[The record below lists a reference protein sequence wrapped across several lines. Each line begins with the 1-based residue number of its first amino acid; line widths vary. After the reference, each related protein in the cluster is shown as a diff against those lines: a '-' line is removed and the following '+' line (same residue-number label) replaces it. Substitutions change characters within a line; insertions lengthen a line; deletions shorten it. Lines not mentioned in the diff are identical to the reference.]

1 MKKISRKSFLKLA
14 SAAAMSG
21 ITAGALAAC
30 NAASGSTAASSAA
43 AKYTPGTYTATAK
56 GMSDITMTATFS
68 ETAITDIQLDLSGE
82 TDSIGQAAKDDLIK
96 QLLEAQN
103 STIDGVSGA
112 TITSDAVKQC
122 MNDCITQAMGGT
134 AVSAPEASEQAASW
148 RTAPEAIP
156 DSEITKTYDV
166 DVAIIGM
173 GYAGLSCYRELAEEG
188 KNVLV
193 LEAMP
198 RESWWTVGHDIGHIN
213 SDYLLSHGVPK
224 VDEVEFVNNWMMQTH
239 GKANTALVMKFAKNS
254 GSTVDWW
261 LDKINPDTLAKTRIQ
276 FWPDNEYTVHQL
288 NNGMHYYTGTLEWWE
303 NYWENPASG
312 EKNNN
317 TAGQLELKDLSW
329 DNYNYVEENFSDN
342 ATALFGTKGV
352 QLVMDGAKVTGV
364 IAQDSDGN
372 YLKINAKNGVV
383 LAGGGFG
390 GNKEMMDDL
399 LPDIKRLFT
408 KDEDFFA
415 PFGRDGSTIQMG
427 VWAGGR
433 LEGDISTM
441 NFDSMA
447 VPDYLP
453 GPHYYTGTLEWWEN
467 YWENPA
473 SGEKNN
479 NTAGQLELKDL
490 SWDNYNYVEENF
502 SDNATALFG
511 TKGVQLVMD
520 GAKVTGVIA
529 QDSDGN
535 YLKINAKNGV
545 VLAGGGFGGNKEMMD
560 DLLPDIKR
568 LFTKDED
575 FFAPFGRDGSTIQ
588 MGVWAGG
595 RLEGDISTMNFDSMA
610 VPDYL
615 PGPLW
620 VDENGQRFQNE
631 AFAGPEINGFFM
643 ARAKRGNITS
653 IYDSTYETQILRGF
667 PGHQAFEYD
676 MPAVVEAMKGN
687 FEAAKAAGAEGANG
701 WYCADTI
708 EQLAEYIGVE
718 PAALSAT
725 VEQYNKVCAEGYD
738 SDFAKDPHF
747 LNAVA
752 KAPFYAHV
760 TTPSLGFAL
769 VTTGGFVTTNDQQVL
784 NEDYQPIEGLYASGN
799 TCGMRFGPEYITP
812 IPGVSIGMCLTLGR
826 ELGKYLA
833 AK

>member
-30 NAASGSTAASSAA
+30 NAASGSTASSTA

-56 GMSDITMTATFS
+56 GMGDITMTATFS
-68 ETAITDIQLDLSGE
+68 ETAITDIQLDLSNE
-82 TDSIGQAAKDDLIK
+82 TDSIGQAAKDELIK
-96 QLLEAQN
+96 QLMEAQN

-112 TITSDAVKQC
+112 TVTGDAVKQC

-134 AVSAPEASEQAASW
+134 AVSVEAPAEQASSW

-224 VDEVEFVNNWMMQTH
+224 VDEVEFLNNWMMQAH
-239 GKANTALVMKFAKNS
+239 GKANPALVMKFAKNS

-261 LDKINPDTLAKTRIQ
+261 LDKINPDTLAKTRIH

-303 NYWENPASG
+303 NSWENPASG

-399 LPDIKRLFT
+399 LPNIKRLFT

-441 NFDSMA
+441 NFDSM
-447 VPDYLP
+447 
-453 GPHYYTGTLEWWEN
+453 
-467 YWENPA
+467 
-473 SGEKNN
+473 
-479 NTAGQLELKDL
+479 
-490 SWDNYNYVEENF
+490 
-502 SDNATALFG
+502 
-511 TKGVQLVMD
+511 
-520 GAKVTGVIA
+520 
-529 QDSDGN
+529 
-535 YLKINAKNGV
+535 
-545 VLAGGGFGGNKEMMD
+545 
-560 DLLPDIKR
+560 
-568 LFTKDED
+568 
-575 FFAPFGRDGSTIQ
+575 
-588 MGVWAGG
+588 
-595 RLEGDISTMNFDSMA
+595 TM
-610 VPDYL
+610 PDYL

-653 IYDSTYETQILRGF
+653 IYDSTYNTQILRGF
-667 PGHQAFEYD
+667 PGHQAFNYSD
-676 MPAVVEAMKGN
+676 PDTVDAMLAK
-687 FEAAKAAGAEGANG
+687 FEAAKAVSPNATEDGF
-701 WYCADTI
+701 YCADTLD
-708 EQLAEYIGVE
+708 ELADALGFDADQK
-718 PAALSAT
+718 AAFLAT
-725 VEQYNKVCAEGYD
+725 VEEYNTVCHSGVD
-738 SDFAKDPHF
+738 TDFGKDPRF
-747 LNAVA
+747 LNAVEQG
-752 KAPFYAHV
+752 PFYAHL
-760 TTPSLGFAL
+760 TTPGLGFAL

-784 NEDYQPIEGLYASGN
+784 DENYQPIEGLYASGN
-799 TCGMRFGPEYITP
+799 TCGMRFGAAYITP
-812 IPGVSIGMCLTLGR
+812 IPGVSIGMALTLGR

-833 AK
+833 AN

>member
-30 NAASGSTAASSAA
+30 NAASGSTASSAA

-56 GMSDITMTATFS
+56 GMGDITMTATFS
-68 ETAITDIQLDLSGE
+68 ETAITDIQLDLSNE
-82 TDSIGQAAKDDLIK
+82 TDSIGQAAKDELIK
-96 QLLEAQN
+96 QLMEAQN

-112 TITSDAVKQC
+112 TVTGDAVKQC

-134 AVSAPEASEQAASW
+134 AVSVEAPAEQASSW

-156 DSEITKTYDV
+156 DSEITQTYDV

-224 VDEVEFVNNWMMQTH
+224 VDEVEFLNNWMMQAH
-239 GKANTALVMKFAKNS
+239 GKANPALVMKFAKNS

-261 LDKINPDTLAKTRIQ
+261 LDKINPDTLAKTRIH

-303 NYWENPASG
+303 NSWENPASG

-399 LPDIKRLFT
+399 LPNIKRLFT

-441 NFDSMA
+441 NFDSM
-447 VPDYLP
+447 
-453 GPHYYTGTLEWWEN
+453 
-467 YWENPA
+467 
-473 SGEKNN
+473 
-479 NTAGQLELKDL
+479 
-490 SWDNYNYVEENF
+490 
-502 SDNATALFG
+502 
-511 TKGVQLVMD
+511 
-520 GAKVTGVIA
+520 
-529 QDSDGN
+529 
-535 YLKINAKNGV
+535 
-545 VLAGGGFGGNKEMMD
+545 
-560 DLLPDIKR
+560 
-568 LFTKDED
+568 
-575 FFAPFGRDGSTIQ
+575 
-588 MGVWAGG
+588 
-595 RLEGDISTMNFDSMA
+595 TM
-610 VPDYL
+610 PDYL

-653 IYDSTYETQILRGF
+653 IYDSTYNTQILRGF
-667 PGHQAFEYD
+667 PGHQAFNYSD
-676 MPAVVEAMKGN
+676 PDTVDAMLAK
-687 FEAAKAAGAEGANG
+687 FEAAKAVSPNATEDGF
-701 WYCADTI
+701 YCADTLD
-708 EQLAEYIGVE
+708 ELADALGFDADQK
-718 PAALSAT
+718 AAFLAT
-725 VEQYNKVCAEGYD
+725 VEEYNTVCHSGVD
-738 SDFAKDPHF
+738 TDFGKDPRF
-747 LNAVA
+747 LNAVEQG
-752 KAPFYAHV
+752 PFYAHL

-812 IPGVSIGMCLTLGR
+812 IPGASIGMCLTLGR
-826 ELGKYLA
+826 ELGKHLA
-833 AK
+833 AN

>member
-1 MKKISRKSFLKLA
+1 MKKISRKGFLKLA
-14 SAAAMSG
+14 SASVMSG
-21 ITAGALAAC
+21 IAAGALTAC
-30 NAASGSTAASSAA
+30 QSAASSSAPAVA

-68 ETAITDIQLDLSGE
+68 ETAITDIKLDLSSE
-82 TDSIGQAAKDDLIK
+82 TASIGQAAGDELVR

-103 STIDGVSGA
+103 STIDGVSGS
-112 TITSDAVKQC
+112 TITADAVKQC
-122 MNDCITQAMGGT
+122 MNDCMTQAMGGT
-134 AVSAPEASEQAASW
+134 AVIPQAPAEEAVTW
-148 RTAPEAIP
+148 RTAPDPIA
-156 DSEITKTYDV
+156 DSEISKTYET

-173 GYAGLSCYRELAEEG
+173 GYAGLSCYRELAEQG
-188 KNVLV
+188 KNVLIV
-193 LEAMP
+193 EAMP
-198 RESWWTVGHDIGHIN
+198 RDSWWTVGHDIGHIN
-213 SDYLLSHGVPK
+213 SEYLKSHGVPE
-224 VDEVEFVNNWMMQTH
+224 VDVVEFVNNWMMQTH
-239 GKANTALVMKFAKNS
+239 GKSNPALVMSFAKNG
-254 GSTVDWW
+254 GSAIDWW
-261 LDKINPDTLAKTRIQ
+261 LDPVNPDTLAKTRIQ
-276 FWPDNEYTVHQL
+276 FWPDNEYTVHEL
-288 NNGMHYYTGTLEWWE
+288 NNGLHYYTGTLEWWE
-303 NYWENPASG
+303 NYWADPTSG

-329 DNYNYVEENFSDN
+329 DNYNYVEANYPN

-352 QLVMDGAKVTGV
+352 QLVQDGAKVTGL
-364 IAQDSDGN
+364 IAKDSDGN
-372 YLKINAKNGVV
+372 YIKIHAKNGVV

-390 GNKEMMDDL
+390 GNKEMMNDL
-399 LPDIKRLFT
+399 LPTISRIFT

-441 NFDSMA
+441 NFDSM
-447 VPDYLP
+447 
-453 GPHYYTGTLEWWEN
+453 T
-467 YWENPA
+467 
-473 SGEKNN
+473 
-479 NTAGQLELKDL
+479 
-490 SWDNYNYVEENF
+490 
-502 SDNATALFG
+502 
-511 TKGVQLVMD
+511 
-520 GAKVTGVIA
+520 
-529 QDSDGN
+529 
-535 YLKINAKNGV
+535 
-545 VLAGGGFGGNKEMMD
+545 
-560 DLLPDIKR
+560 
-568 LFTKDED
+568 
-575 FFAPFGRDGSTIQ
+575 
-588 MGVWAGG
+588 
-595 RLEGDISTMNFDSMA
+595 

-653 IYDSTYETQILRGF
+653 IYDSNYEPQILRGF

-676 MPAVVEAMKGN
+676 MPQVVDAMKAN
-687 FEAAKAAGAEGANG
+687 FEAARAAGADGANG

-718 PAALSAT
+718 PSALCAT
-725 VEQYNKVCAEGYD
+725 VEQYNKVCAAGYD
-738 SDFAKDPHF
+738 SDFAKDPRF

-752 KAPFYAHV
+752 QAPFYAHV

-826 ELGKYLA
+826 ELGRYLA

>member
-1 MKKISRKSFLKLA
+1 
-14 SAAAMSG
+14 MSWPKR
-21 ITAGALAAC
+21 A
-30 NAASGSTAASSAA
+30 
-43 AKYTPGTYTATAK
+43 
-56 GMSDITMTATFS
+56 
-68 ETAITDIQLDLSGE
+68 
-82 TDSIGQAAKDDLIK
+82 
-96 QLLEAQN
+96 
-103 STIDGVSGA
+103 
-112 TITSDAVKQC
+112 
-122 MNDCITQAMGGT
+122 
-134 AVSAPEASEQAASW
+134 
-148 RTAPEAIP
+148 
-156 DSEITKTYDV
+156 
-166 DVAIIGM
+166 
-173 GYAGLSCYRELAEEG
+173 

-364 IAQDSDGN
+364 IAQDGDGN

-441 NFDSMA
+441 NFDSM
-447 VPDYLP
+447 
-453 GPHYYTGTLEWWEN
+453 T
-467 YWENPA
+467 
-473 SGEKNN
+473 
-479 NTAGQLELKDL
+479 
-490 SWDNYNYVEENF
+490 
-502 SDNATALFG
+502 
-511 TKGVQLVMD
+511 
-520 GAKVTGVIA
+520 
-529 QDSDGN
+529 
-535 YLKINAKNGV
+535 
-545 VLAGGGFGGNKEMMD
+545 
-560 DLLPDIKR
+560 
-568 LFTKDED
+568 
-575 FFAPFGRDGSTIQ
+575 
-588 MGVWAGG
+588 
-595 RLEGDISTMNFDSMA
+595 

-653 IYDSTYETQILRGF
+653 IYDSTYETQILRGL
-667 PGHQAFEYD
+667 PRPSGIRVRHARC
-676 MPAVVEAMKGN
+676 G
-687 FEAAKAAGAEGANG
+687 GSHEG
-701 WYCADTI
+701 
-708 EQLAEYIGVE
+708 QL
-718 PAALSAT
+718 
-725 VEQYNKVCAEGYD
+725 
-738 SDFAKDPHF
+738 
-747 LNAVA
+747 
-752 KAPFYAHV
+752 
-760 TTPSLGFAL
+760 
-769 VTTGGFVTTNDQQVL
+769 
-784 NEDYQPIEGLYASGN
+784 
-799 TCGMRFGPEYITP
+799 
-812 IPGVSIGMCLTLGR
+812 
-826 ELGKYLA
+826 
-833 AK
+833 

>member
-1 MKKISRKSFLKLA
+1 MCRDFSISPFVRRKRRDRLALQSSFLP
-14 SAAAMSG
+14 
-21 ITAGALAAC
+21 
-30 NAASGSTAASSAA
+30 N
-43 AKYTPGTYTATAK
+43 
-56 GMSDITMTATFS
+56 D
-68 ETAITDIQLDLSGE
+68 Q
-82 TDSIGQAAKDDLIK
+82 
-96 QLLEAQN
+96 
-103 STIDGVSGA
+103 
-112 TITSDAVKQC
+112 AVKICQKQR
-122 MNDCITQAMGGT
+122 MF
-134 AVSAPEASEQAASW
+134 
-148 RTAPEAIP
+148 
-156 DSEITKTYDV
+156 
-166 DVAIIGM
+166 
-173 GYAGLSCYRELAEEG
+173 L
-188 KNVLV
+188 
-193 LEAMP
+193 
-198 RESWWTVGHDIGHIN
+198 
-213 SDYLLSHGVPK
+213 
-224 VDEVEFVNNWMMQTH
+224 
-239 GKANTALVMKFAKNS
+239 ALVDGICTAYLQTGGPGEALRHIILQITTLPHGLIVDILNGIADFIVVNLKCRAIGIQAK
-254 GSTVDWW
+254 
-261 LDKINPDTLAKTRIQ
+261 
-276 FWPDNEYTVHQL
+276 DNEYTVHQL

-303 NYWENPASG
+303 NYWENPTSG

-317 TAGQLELKDLSW
+317 TAGQLELQDLSW
-329 DNYNYVEENFSDN
+329 D
-342 ATALFGTKGV
+342 
-352 QLVMDGAKVTGV
+352 
-364 IAQDSDGN
+364 
-372 YLKINAKNGVV
+372 
-383 LAGGGFG
+383 
-390 GNKEMMDDL
+390 
-399 LPDIKRLFT
+399 
-408 KDEDFFA
+408 
-415 PFGRDGSTIQMG
+415 
-427 VWAGGR
+427 
-433 LEGDISTM
+433 
-441 NFDSMA
+441 
-447 VPDYLP
+447 
-453 GPHYYTGTLEWWEN
+453 H
-467 YWENPA
+467 
-473 SGEKNN
+473 
-479 NTAGQLELKDL
+479 
-490 SWDNYNYVEENF
+490 YNYVEENF

-725 VEQYNKVCAEGYD
+725 VEQYNKVRAEGYD

>member
-30 NAASGSTAASSAA
+30 NAASGSTASSAA

-56 GMSDITMTATFS
+56 GMGDITMTATFS
-68 ETAITDIQLDLSGE
+68 ETAITDIQLDLSNE
-82 TDSIGQAAKDDLIK
+82 TDSIGQAAKDELIK
-96 QLLEAQN
+96 QLMEAQN

-112 TITSDAVKQC
+112 TVTGDAVKQC

-134 AVSAPEASEQAASW
+134 AVSVEAPAEQASSW

-261 LDKINPDTLAKTRIQ
+261 LDKINPDTLAKTRIH

-303 NYWENPASG
+303 NSWENPASG

-399 LPDIKRLFT
+399 LPNIKRLFT

-441 NFDSMA
+441 NFDSM
-447 VPDYLP
+447 
-453 GPHYYTGTLEWWEN
+453 
-467 YWENPA
+467 
-473 SGEKNN
+473 
-479 NTAGQLELKDL
+479 
-490 SWDNYNYVEENF
+490 
-502 SDNATALFG
+502 
-511 TKGVQLVMD
+511 
-520 GAKVTGVIA
+520 
-529 QDSDGN
+529 
-535 YLKINAKNGV
+535 
-545 VLAGGGFGGNKEMMD
+545 
-560 DLLPDIKR
+560 
-568 LFTKDED
+568 
-575 FFAPFGRDGSTIQ
+575 
-588 MGVWAGG
+588 
-595 RLEGDISTMNFDSMA
+595 TM
-610 VPDYL
+610 PDYL

-653 IYDSTYETQILRGF
+653 IYDSTYNTQILRGF
-667 PGHQAFEYD
+667 PGHQAFNYSD
-676 MPAVVEAMKGN
+676 PDTVDAMLAK
-687 FEAAKAAGAEGANG
+687 FEAAKAVSPNATEDGF
-701 WYCADTI
+701 YCADTLD
-708 EQLAEYIGVE
+708 ELADALGFDADQK
-718 PAALSAT
+718 AAFLAT
-725 VEQYNKVCAEGYD
+725 VEEYNTVCHSGVD
-738 SDFAKDPHF
+738 TDFGKDPRF
-747 LNAVA
+747 LNAVEQG
-752 KAPFYAHV
+752 PFYAHL

-812 IPGVSIGMCLTLGR
+812 IPGASIGMCLTLGR
-826 ELGKYLA
+826 ELGKHLA
-833 AK
+833 AN

>member
-30 NAASGSTAASSAA
+30 NAASGSTASSTA

-56 GMSDITMTATFS
+56 GMGDITMTATFS
-68 ETAITDIQLDLSGE
+68 ETAITDIQLDLSNE
-82 TDSIGQAAKDDLIK
+82 TDSIGQAAKDELIK
-96 QLLEAQN
+96 QLMEAQN

-112 TITSDAVKQC
+112 TVTGDAVKQC

-134 AVSAPEASEQAASW
+134 AVSVEAPAEQASSW

-224 VDEVEFVNNWMMQTH
+224 VDEVEFLNNWMMQSH
-239 GKANTALVMKFAKNS
+239 GKANPALVMKFAKNS

-261 LDKINPDTLAKTRIQ
+261 LDKINPDTLAKTRIH

-303 NYWENPASG
+303 NSWENPASG

-399 LPDIKRLFT
+399 LPNIKRLFT

-441 NFDSMA
+441 NFDSM
-447 VPDYLP
+447 
-453 GPHYYTGTLEWWEN
+453 TT
-467 YWENPA
+467 
-473 SGEKNN
+473 
-479 NTAGQLELKDL
+479 
-490 SWDNYNYVEENF
+490 
-502 SDNATALFG
+502 
-511 TKGVQLVMD
+511 
-520 GAKVTGVIA
+520 
-529 QDSDGN
+529 
-535 YLKINAKNGV
+535 
-545 VLAGGGFGGNKEMMD
+545 
-560 DLLPDIKR
+560 
-568 LFTKDED
+568 
-575 FFAPFGRDGSTIQ
+575 
-588 MGVWAGG
+588 
-595 RLEGDISTMNFDSMA
+595 
-610 VPDYL
+610 PDYL

-653 IYDSTYETQILRGF
+653 IYDSTYNTQILRGF
-667 PGHQAFEYD
+667 PGHQAFNYSD
-676 MPAVVEAMKGN
+676 PDTVDAMLAK
-687 FEAAKAAGAEGANG
+687 FEAAKAVSPNATEDGF
-701 WYCADTI
+701 YCADTLD
-708 EQLAEYIGVE
+708 ELADALGFDADQK
-718 PAALSAT
+718 AAFLAT
-725 VEQYNKVCAEGYD
+725 VEEYNTVCHSGVD
-738 SDFAKDPHF
+738 TDFGKDPRF
-747 LNAVA
+747 LNAVEQG
-752 KAPFYAHV
+752 PFYAHL

-812 IPGVSIGMCLTLGR
+812 IPGASIGMCLTLGR

>member
-56 GMSDITMTATFS
+56 GMGDITMTATFS
-68 ETAITDIQLDLSGE
+68 ETAITDIQLDLSNE
-82 TDSIGQAAKDDLIK
+82 TESIGQAAKEELIQ
-96 QLLEAQN
+96 QLMEAQN

-112 TITSDAVKQC
+112 TVTGDAVKQC

-134 AVSAPEASEQAASW
+134 AVSAEASAEQASSW

-224 VDEVEFVNNWMMQTH
+224 VDEVEFLNNWMMQSH
-239 GKANTALVMKFAKNS
+239 GKANPALVMKFAKNS

-261 LDKINPDTLAKTRIQ
+261 LDKINPDTLAKTRIH

-303 NYWENPASG
+303 NSWENPASG

-399 LPDIKRLFT
+399 LPNIKRLFT

-415 PFGRDGSTIQMG
+415 PYGRDGSTIQMG

-441 NFDSMA
+441 NFDSM
-447 VPDYLP
+447 
-453 GPHYYTGTLEWWEN
+453 TT
-467 YWENPA
+467 
-473 SGEKNN
+473 
-479 NTAGQLELKDL
+479 
-490 SWDNYNYVEENF
+490 
-502 SDNATALFG
+502 
-511 TKGVQLVMD
+511 
-520 GAKVTGVIA
+520 
-529 QDSDGN
+529 
-535 YLKINAKNGV
+535 
-545 VLAGGGFGGNKEMMD
+545 
-560 DLLPDIKR
+560 
-568 LFTKDED
+568 
-575 FFAPFGRDGSTIQ
+575 
-588 MGVWAGG
+588 
-595 RLEGDISTMNFDSMA
+595 
-610 VPDYL
+610 PDYL

-653 IYDSTYETQILRGF
+653 IYDSTYNTQILRGF
-667 PGHQAFEYD
+667 PGHQAFNYSD
-676 MPAVVEAMKGN
+676 PDVVDAMLAK
-687 FEAAKAAGAEGANG
+687 FEAAKAVSPNATEDGF
-701 WYCADTI
+701 YCADTLD
-708 EQLAEYIGVE
+708 ELADALGFDADQK
-718 PAALSAT
+718 AAFLAT
-725 VEQYNKVCAEGYD
+725 VEEYNTVCHSGVD
-738 SDFAKDPHF
+738 TDFGKDPRF
-747 LNAVA
+747 LNAVEQG
-752 KAPFYAHV
+752 PFYAHL

-812 IPGVSIGMCLTLGR
+812 IPGASIGMCLTLGR

>member
-14 SAAAMSG
+14 SASVMSG

-30 NAASGSTAASSAA
+30 NAASGSASSVA

-56 GMSDITMTATFS
+56 GMGDITMTATFS
-68 ETAITDIQLDLSGE
+68 ETAITDIKLDLSNE
-82 TDSIGQAAKDDLIK
+82 TDSIGQAAGDELVK

-112 TITSDAVKQC
+112 TVTGDAVKQC

-134 AVSAPEASEQAASW
+134 AVAAPEASAEQASGW
-148 RTAPEAIP
+148 RTAPDPIA
-156 DSEITKTYDV
+156 DSEIDKTYDV
-166 DVAIIGM
+166 DVAIVGM
-173 GYAGLSCYRELAEEG
+173 GYAGLSCFRELAEEG
-188 KNVLV
+188 KNVMV

-198 RESWWTVGHDIGHIN
+198 KDSWWTVGHDIGHIN
-213 SDYLLSHGVPK
+213 SEYLKSHGVPE
-224 VDEVEFVNNWMMQTH
+224 VDIVEFVNNWMLQTH
-239 GKANTALVMKFAKNS
+239 GKANASLVMKFAKNG

-276 FWPDNEYTVHQL
+276 FWPDNEYTVHEL
-288 NNGMHYYTGTLEWWE
+288 NNGLHYYTGTLEWWE
-303 NYWENPASG
+303 NYWENPTSG

-329 DNYNYVEENFSDN
+329 DNYNYVEENFSDH
-342 ATALFGTKGV
+342 ATVLFGTKGV
-352 QLVMDGAKVTGV
+352 QLVMDGEKVTGV
-364 IAQDSDGN
+364 IAQDSDGK

-390 GNKEMMDDL
+390 GNKEMLNDL
-399 LPDIKRLFT
+399 LPNIARMFT
-408 KDEDFFA
+408 KDEDFLA

-427 VWAGGR
+427 VWAGGH
-433 LEGDISTM
+433 LESDISTM
-441 NFDSMA
+441 NFDSM
-447 VPDYLP
+447 
-453 GPHYYTGTLEWWEN
+453 T
-467 YWENPA
+467 
-473 SGEKNN
+473 
-479 NTAGQLELKDL
+479 
-490 SWDNYNYVEENF
+490 
-502 SDNATALFG
+502 
-511 TKGVQLVMD
+511 
-520 GAKVTGVIA
+520 
-529 QDSDGN
+529 
-535 YLKINAKNGV
+535 
-545 VLAGGGFGGNKEMMD
+545 
-560 DLLPDIKR
+560 
-568 LFTKDED
+568 
-575 FFAPFGRDGSTIQ
+575 
-588 MGVWAGG
+588 
-595 RLEGDISTMNFDSMA
+595 

-620 VDENGQRFQNE
+620 VDEKGQRFQNE

-687 FEAAKAAGAEGANG
+687 FEAARNAGAEGANG

-718 PAALSAT
+718 PAALTAT

-738 SDFAKDPHF
+738 SDFAKDPRF

-784 NEDYQPIEGLYASGN
+784 NDDYQPIEGLYASGN
-799 TCGMRFGPEYITP
+799 TCGMRFGPEYVTP

>member
-1 MKKISRKSFLKLA
+1 M
-14 SAAAMSG
+14 
-21 ITAGALAAC
+21 
-30 NAASGSTAASSAA
+30 
-43 AKYTPGTYTATAK
+43 
-56 GMSDITMTATFS
+56 
-68 ETAITDIQLDLSGE
+68 
-82 TDSIGQAAKDDLIK
+82 
-96 QLLEAQN
+96 
-103 STIDGVSGA
+103 
-112 TITSDAVKQC
+112 
-122 MNDCITQAMGGT
+122 
-134 AVSAPEASEQAASW
+134 
-148 RTAPEAIP
+148 
-156 DSEITKTYDV
+156 
-166 DVAIIGM
+166 
-173 GYAGLSCYRELAEEG
+173 
-188 KNVLV
+188 
-193 LEAMP
+193 
-198 RESWWTVGHDIGHIN
+198 
-213 SDYLLSHGVPK
+213 PK

-239 GKANTALVMKFAKNS
+239 GKATTALVMKFAKNS

-303 NYWENPASG
+303 NYWENPTSG

-372 YLKINAKNGVV
+372 YLKINAKNGIV
-383 LAGGGFG
+383 L
-390 GNKEMMDDL
+390 
-399 LPDIKRLFT
+399 
-408 KDEDFFA
+408 
-415 PFGRDGSTIQMG
+415 
-427 VWAGGR
+427 
-433 LEGDISTM
+433 
-441 NFDSMA
+441 
-447 VPDYLP
+447 
-453 GPHYYTGTLEWWEN
+453 
-467 YWENPA
+467 
-473 SGEKNN
+473 
-479 NTAGQLELKDL
+479 
-490 SWDNYNYVEENF
+490 
-502 SDNATALFG
+502 
-511 TKGVQLVMD
+511 
-520 GAKVTGVIA
+520 
-529 QDSDGN
+529 
-535 YLKINAKNGV
+535 
-545 VLAGGGFGGNKEMMD
+545 
-560 DLLPDIKR
+560 
-568 LFTKDED
+568 
-575 FFAPFGRDGSTIQ
+575 
-588 MGVWAGG
+588 AGG

-833 AK
+833 TK

>member
-1 MKKISRKSFLKLA
+1 
-14 SAAAMSG
+14 MSG

-56 GMSDITMTATFS
+56 GMGDITMTATFS
-68 ETAITDIQLDLSGE
+68 ETAITDIQLDLSNE
-82 TDSIGQAAKDDLIK
+82 TDSIGQAAKDDLIQ
-96 QLLEAQN
+96 QLMDAQN

-112 TITSDAVKQC
+112 TVTSDAVKQC

-134 AVSAPEASEQAASW
+134 AVSAPEASAEQASSW

-224 VDEVEFVNNWMMQTH
+224 VDEVEFLNNWMMQAH
-239 GKANTALVMKFAKNS
+239 GKANPALVMKFAKNS

-261 LDKINPDTLAKTRIQ
+261 LDKINPDTLAKTRIH

-303 NYWENPASG
+303 NSWENPASG

-399 LPDIKRLFT
+399 LPNIKRLFT

-441 NFDSMA
+441 NFDSM
-447 VPDYLP
+447 
-453 GPHYYTGTLEWWEN
+453 
-467 YWENPA
+467 
-473 SGEKNN
+473 
-479 NTAGQLELKDL
+479 
-490 SWDNYNYVEENF
+490 
-502 SDNATALFG
+502 
-511 TKGVQLVMD
+511 
-520 GAKVTGVIA
+520 
-529 QDSDGN
+529 
-535 YLKINAKNGV
+535 
-545 VLAGGGFGGNKEMMD
+545 
-560 DLLPDIKR
+560 
-568 LFTKDED
+568 
-575 FFAPFGRDGSTIQ
+575 
-588 MGVWAGG
+588 
-595 RLEGDISTMNFDSMA
+595 TM
-610 VPDYL
+610 PDYL

-653 IYDSTYETQILRGF
+653 IYDSTYNTQILRGF
-667 PGHQAFEYD
+667 PGHQAFNYSD
-676 MPAVVEAMKGN
+676 PDAVDAMLAK
-687 FEAAKAAGAEGANG
+687 FEAAKAVSPNATEDGF
-701 WYCADTI
+701 YCADTLD
-708 EQLAEYIGVE
+708 ELAD
-718 PAALSAT
+718 AL
-725 VEQYNKVCAEGYD
+725 
-738 SDFAKDPHF
+738 
-747 LNAVA
+747 
-752 KAPFYAHV
+752 
-760 TTPSLGFAL
+760 
-769 VTTGGFVTTNDQQVL
+769 
-784 NEDYQPIEGLYASGN
+784 GL
-799 TCGMRFGPEYITP
+799 
-812 IPGVSIGMCLTLGR
+812 
-826 ELGKYLA
+826 
-833 AK
+833 

>member
-1 MKKISRKSFLKLA
+1 M
-14 SAAAMSG
+14 
-21 ITAGALAAC
+21 
-30 NAASGSTAASSAA
+30 
-43 AKYTPGTYTATAK
+43 
-56 GMSDITMTATFS
+56 
-68 ETAITDIQLDLSGE
+68 
-82 TDSIGQAAKDDLIK
+82 
-96 QLLEAQN
+96 
-103 STIDGVSGA
+103 
-112 TITSDAVKQC
+112 
-122 MNDCITQAMGGT
+122 
-134 AVSAPEASEQAASW
+134 
-148 RTAPEAIP
+148 
-156 DSEITKTYDV
+156 
-166 DVAIIGM
+166 
-173 GYAGLSCYRELAEEG
+173 
-188 KNVLV
+188 
-193 LEAMP
+193 
-198 RESWWTVGHDIGHIN
+198 
-213 SDYLLSHGVPK
+213 PK

-303 NYWENPASG
+303 NYWENPTSG

-352 QLVMDGAKVTGV
+352 QLVMD
-364 IAQDSDGN
+364 D
-372 YLKINAKNGVV
+372 
-383 LAGGGFG
+383 
-390 GNKEMMDDL
+390 
-399 LPDIKRLFT
+399 
-408 KDEDFFA
+408 
-415 PFGRDGSTIQMG
+415 
-427 VWAGGR
+427 
-433 LEGDISTM
+433 
-441 NFDSMA
+441 
-447 VPDYLP
+447 
-453 GPHYYTGTLEWWEN
+453 
-467 YWENPA
+467 
-473 SGEKNN
+473 
-479 NTAGQLELKDL
+479 
-490 SWDNYNYVEENF
+490 
-502 SDNATALFG
+502 
-511 TKGVQLVMD
+511 
-520 GAKVTGVIA
+520 AKVTGVIA

-687 FEAAKAAGAEGANG
+687 FEAAKAAGAEGDNG